1 MEESTLSLV
10 SNLEILDTLSADSVQ
25 EIVGSYGSFCSATLS
40 LLHGGDASDLFSHVQ
55 ILCKHGL
62 LSLVRDF
69 FLKSL
74 EVSYI
79 NASLTERFKHLQF
92 NVFFFSW
99 QEAFERNL
107 ASKFWRHFDCYS
119 NVGANYEIELQ
130 QVLCRALEEISLEK
144 QYQEKCLLLLV
155 RALLLEGK
163 TDSDVEREYLF
174 SKYQLMVSSVLMA
187 SLPRHFPG
195 MRAS

>member
-1 MEESTLSLV
+1 
-10 SNLEILDTLSADSVQ
+10 
-25 EIVGSYGSFCSATLS
+25 
-40 LLHGGDASDLFSHVQ
+40 
-55 ILCKHGL
+55 
-62 LSLVRDF
+62 
-69 FLKSL
+69 
-74 EVSYI
+74 
-79 NASLTERFKHLQF
+79 
-92 NVFFFSW
+92 
-99 QEAFERNL
+99 
-107 ASKFWRHFDCYS
+107 
-119 NVGANYEIELQ
+119 LQ

-195 MRAS
+195 MRTS

>member
-1 MEESTLSLV
+1 MEESILSLV

-74 EVSYI
+74 E
-79 NASLTERFKHLQF
+79 
-92 NVFFFSW
+92 
-99 QEAFERNL
+99 EAFERNL
-107 ASKFWRHFDCYS
+107 ASKFWRYFDCYS

-174 SKYQLMVSSVLMA
+174 SKYRLMVSSVLMA

-195 MRAS
+195 KAGGAEYNNGWRV

>member
-1 MEESTLSLV
+1 
-10 SNLEILDTLSADSVQ
+10 
-25 EIVGSYGSFCSATLS
+25 
-40 LLHGGDASDLFSHVQ
+40 
-55 ILCKHGL
+55 
-62 LSLVRDF
+62 
-69 FLKSL
+69 
-74 EVSYI
+74 
-79 NASLTERFKHLQF
+79 
-92 NVFFFSW
+92 
-99 QEAFERNL
+99 
-107 ASKFWRHFDCYS
+107 
-119 NVGANYEIELQ
+119 
-130 QVLCRALEEISLEK
+130 LCRALEEISLEK

>member
-1 MEESTLSLV
+1 
-10 SNLEILDTLSADSVQ
+10 
-25 EIVGSYGSFCSATLS
+25 
-40 LLHGGDASDLFSHVQ
+40 
-55 ILCKHGL
+55 
-62 LSLVRDF
+62 
-69 FLKSL
+69 
-74 EVSYI
+74 
-79 NASLTERFKHLQF
+79 
-92 NVFFFSW
+92 
-99 QEAFERNL
+99 
-107 ASKFWRHFDCYS
+107 
-119 NVGANYEIELQ
+119 LQ